1 MRRVLCFFL
10 LASLTFRTHAEEA
23 PAPPAAVAEATL
35 KSKIAEVTV
44 YADRARVTR
53 TASLDL
59 RVAPTRV
66 AFRALPGW
74 IDEGSVRVTLLP
86 ADAGEVL
93 DVQVEK
99 TYLTQSSE
107 EEVRKAEAAVLE
119 LSDHMTALDDERKVV
134 DMQEKHI
141 DAIRAFSLDKLP
153 KDAAVREIK
162 IASYG
167 EVVDFV
173 ADSLRKTAKARRDVE
188 AKRRQLQPEFTVRN
202 KKLADLRARAQLE
215 QRTVVVNVKGQGAR
229 QASLSL
235 TYLLPGASWEPV
247 HELRAANGQKSVLLS
262 SHAVVTQTTGEDWEN
277 AVLTLSTQR
286 IAYTMRVPELEALL
300 LGANRQVAQKQQGS
314 YQLAADNWSANRK
327 GYNLL
332 QNKERGQKEK
342 DYDDNDQV
350 LQQVQV
356 RAQTVFQRLQQRATT
371 THFQAKGTSNIYND
385 GRPVRVALGSAELA
399 TQTKVVAAPEVSLN
413 AASAVELA
421 NSADRPL
428 LPGPVA
434 LYVDGSFLGS
444 TEMDFVAPGESF
456 TMFLGVVDTLKLT
469 REMDRRNSSM
479 ERSGSRTRMALS
491 FVVTAENLSDKP
503 LALQLAD
510 RVPLSDMEE
519 IRVRNVKVIPEVAPD
534 DKGLV
539 KWEARLGPKETRS
552 FRIEY
557 NVEYP
562 SDLGARAAK
571 APQQDGLQKNFRDV
585 ILDCESKF

>member
-1 MRRVLCFFL
+1 MRRVLCAFLMIL
-10 LASLTFRTHAEEA
+10 LALQTYAEDAPVPA
-23 PAPPAAVAEATL
+23 PAPAALAGNAATL
-35 KSKIAEVTV
+35 KSKVAAVTV

-53 TASLDL
+53 SATLDL
-59 RVAPTRV
+59 KAEPARV

-119 LSDHMTALDDERKVV
+119 LADQLAALDDERKVLE
-134 DMQEKHI
+134 MQEKHI
-141 DAIRAFSLDKLP
+141 DSIRAFSLDKLP
-153 KDAAVREIK
+153 KDAVVREIK

-173 ADSLRKTAKARRDVE
+173 ADSLRKTAKARRDLE
-188 AKRRQLQPEFTVRN
+188 AKRRQLQPEFAVRQ

-247 HELRAANGQKSVLLS
+247 HELRAANGTKSVLLS
-262 SHAVVTQTTGEDWEN
+262 SYAVVTQTTGEDWEG
-277 AVLTLSTQR
+277 AAITLSTQR
-286 IAYTMRVPELEALL
+286 VAETMRVPELEALL
-300 LGANRQVAQKQQGS
+300 LGASRRVAQVMHKQQDS
-314 YQLAADNWSANRK
+314 YQLALGNWSANRK

-332 QNKERGQKEK
+332 MNTGKFQMENE
-342 DYDDNDQV
+342 YDTNDQQ
-350 LQQVQV
+350 LRNTQQRVQL
-356 RAQTVFQRLQQRATT
+356 VFQRLQQRATT
-371 THFQAKGTSNIYND
+371 AHFQAKGTLNIYTD
-385 GRPVRVALGSAELA
+385 GRPVRVALGAAELA
-399 TQTKVVAAPEVSLN
+399 AQTKVVAAPEVSLN
-413 AASAVELA
+413 AASTVELA
-421 NSADRPL
+421 NAADRPL
-428 LPGPVA
+428 LPGQVA

-469 REMDRRNSSM
+469 REMDRRHSSL

-491 FVVTAENLSDKP
+491 FVITAENLSDKP
-503 LALQLAD
+503 L
-510 RVPLSDMEE
+510 
-519 IRVRNVKVIPEVAPD
+519 
-534 DKGLV
+534 
-539 KWEARLGPKETRS
+539 
-552 FRIEY
+552 
-557 NVEYP
+557 
-562 SDLGARAAK
+562 
-571 APQQDGLQKNFRDV
+571 
-585 ILDCESKF
+585 